1 MSANMQVN
9 ERVPLSIEE
18 ILDAVDGLVASPDE
32 VLLDNPQTVA
42 GDLLAMGE
50 DILDAWIRA
59 AGNQPT
65 MKKSEGFRLLA
76 LHKQASRGDPSF
88 NACRETC
95 REIVYHHNVVLAD
108 PDCLAVAKTLRLG
121 AMVVRH
127 LALFAGGKLENAG
140 LGEFCCSSRGIRQAD
155 DAMTRG
161 MKSLDRPDH
170 TRL

>member
-1 MSANMQVN
+1 MSANMQIN

-18 ILDAVDGLVASPDE
+18 ILDAVDGLLASPDE

-127 LALFAGGKLENAG
+127 LALFVGGKLENAG

-155 DAMTRG
+155 EPVAG
-161 MKSLDRPDH
+161 HMKAVQLPEQ